1 MLTAIAPHTL
11 NSRAIVLPD
20 DVEITVE
27 LGGAHLPDN
36 EGAEVTFDGDTSV
49 KLNVGNSVK
58 VMKTEKKAHLIKI
71 NNRSFVE
78 ILRKKMN

>member
-1 MLTAIAPHTL
+1 M
-11 NSRAIVLPD
+11 PD
-20 DVEITVE
+20 
-27 LGGAHLPDN
+27 H